1 MGQIIAGLASS
12 HAYTFLEPAEWETR
26 RQFTRNNYARRY
38 GVEPPERPEVAGEA
52 PEANEERFSQI
63 RDGLK
68 HLRARLE
75 ALQPDALLLIGDDQ
89 DENYREDNLPQFAIF
104 TGESVVAAR
113 RGSTEGTRYRCDAAL
128 SAAILVGAVEAGFDL
143 ASSRSFPGDALISHA
158 HTDVLR
164 FMDPEGRIPLVP
176 IFINAIHV
184 PAPTPR
190 RCYDFGRALRTIIEA
205 QPDGKR
211 VALYA
216 SGGLSHYTAGF
227 PWPHYDGPA
236 TLGSIATDFDRR
248 AVGLIAEGR
257 AAELAKL
264 SSRDILDTGNIE
276 MRQWIVLLG
285 ALGEA
290 RPERL
295 VYEPFFRGLMGMA
308 VGSWDL
314 ATAGQDSRQAA
325 AAAANG
331 PTARHAH

>member
-1 MGQIIAGLASS
+1 MGQIVGGLASS
-12 HAYTFLEPAEWETR
+12 HAYTFLQPAEWETR
-26 RQFTRNNYARRY
+26 RQATRGNYARRY

-52 PEANEERFSQI
+52 PEANEQRFRQI
-63 RDGLK
+63 RDGLAG
-68 HLRARLE
+68 LRDKLE
-75 ALQPDALLLIGDDQ
+75 ALQPDVLILIGDDQ
-89 DENYREDNLPQFAIF
+89 DENYREDNLPQFAIY
-104 TGESVVAAR
+104 TGDSAVAAR
-113 RGSTEGTRYRCDAAL
+113 RGSAEGTRYRCDAAL
-128 SAAILVGAVEAGFDL
+128 AASILEGAVEAGFDL
-143 ASSRSFPGDALISHA
+143 ASSKTFPDDALISHA

-164 FMDPEGRIPLVP
+164 FMDPEGRIPIVP

-190 RCYDFGRALRTIIEA
+190 RCYDFGSALRTIIES

-236 TLGSIATDFDRR
+236 TLGSIAIDFDRR
-248 AVGLIAEGR
+248 AVGLMAEGR
-257 AAELAKL
+257 GSELANL
-264 SSRDILDTGNIE
+264 SSRDILDSGNIE
-276 MRQWIVLLG
+276 MRQWIVLMG
-285 ALGEA
+285 AMGEA

-314 ATAGQDSRQAA
+314 A
-325 AAAANG
+325 
-331 PTARHAH
+331 

>member
-1 MGQIIAGLASS
+1 MGQVVAGLASS
-12 HAYTFLEPAEWETR
+12 HAYTFLEPEAWEGR
-26 RQFTRNNYARRY
+26 RQFTRGNYARRY

-52 PEANEERFSQI
+52 PEANEQRFRQI
-63 RDGLK
+63 SDGLH

-75 ALQPDALLLIGDDQ
+75 ALQPDVLVLIGDDQ
-89 DENYREDNLPQFAIF
+89 DENYREDNLPQFAIY
-104 TGESVVAAR
+104 TGDSVVAAR
-113 RGSTEGTRYRCDAAL
+113 RGSVEGTRYRCDSAL
-128 SAAILVGAVEAGFDL
+128 AEAILEGTVEAGFDL
-143 ASSRSFPGDALISHA
+143 ASSKTFADDALISHA

-190 RCYDFGRALRTIIEA
+190 RCYDFGHALRTVIEA
-205 QPDGKR
+205 QSDGKR

-236 TLGSIATDFDRR
+236 TLGFIAVDFDRR
-248 AVGLIAEGR
+248 AVAAMSEGR
-257 AAELAKL
+257 GAELAKL
-264 SSRDILDTGNIE
+264 SSREILDSGNIE
-276 MRQWIVLLG
+276 MRQWIVLMG
-285 ALGEA
+285 AMGEA

-314 ATAGQDSRQAA
+314 EGSSSQHSQAA
-325 AAAANG
+325 AATSAG
-331 PTARHAH
+331 SS